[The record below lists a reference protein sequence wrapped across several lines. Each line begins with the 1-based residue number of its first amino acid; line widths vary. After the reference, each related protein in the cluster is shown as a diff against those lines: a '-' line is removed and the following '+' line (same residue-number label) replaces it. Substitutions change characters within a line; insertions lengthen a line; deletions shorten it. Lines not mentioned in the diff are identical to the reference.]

1 MKKVLFFVLALF
13 LTTAVMAQSRVTGK
27 VTSSEDGSPLPFVT
41 VLIQGERG
49 VGTNTDIDGNFVIE
63 RCPADAVLVLSYVG
77 YTTMQVPVN
86 GRSVVNITMT
96 PDALA
101 LEEVMVVAYGTA
113 KKGTYTGSA
122 AVVRSEAIKDVPTM
136 SFEKALSG
144 KVAGMQITTTS
155 GQAGSAP
162 NVRVRGV
169 GSMNASNEPLYVI
182 DGVPVVSGGTG
193 QMSDYI
199 YTSNNIMNSLNPQ
212 DIESITVLKDAAAS
226 ALYGSRA
233 ANGVIL
239 ITTKRGR
246 LGKPVITFKTSVGL
260 TPSFATVNYDPAG
273 PEQQVELYYE
283 NFFNAGKYEGRTD
296 QASSENALRQLNNR
310 FNKHGYRF
318 TADDHSVK
326 SLKIH
331 GMTDGIENR
340 EGKFYDWGDYLFRT
354 AVYQTYDLSVSGG
367 TDRATYYSSI
377 SYTNEQGRS
386 TQNDFSRISGRI
398 NVTQKVGKFV
408 EISSSANLAHSVQH
422 GFNDTRNVSS
432 NYFMLHRN
440 LLWPM
445 YWPTDYKTGNPWTA
459 RYGSYAY
466 NHLYYD
472 QHWDNFANVLRIGVN
487 EAITVKFMPELV
499 LKSVLSFDNTSS
511 RDHVY
516 YDANHYSGASN
527 NGSVN
532 EMFTNFHKLVS
543 STTLSY
549 DKEFAGKHNVSALV
563 GWEAE
568 ENKTDFTR
576 ASGTN
581 LATDA
586 LNTVATAGSHTANA
600 YYWGYTM
607 LSMLSRAEYSFDGRY
622 YVSGSF
628 RRDGSSRLGV
638 NTRWGNFWS
647 VAGSWRISNEAFMQN
662 ITQISNLRL
671 RGSYGVNGTL
681 PSTNYG
687 WRALASYGNRYMDA
701 PGGGIA
707 NIADANLAWE
717 TSYTWNLALEAGL
730 FNNRLNATV
739 EYFNRDSKDLLQSVP
754 ISTVTGF
761 GSTLRNIGEINN
773 RGIEIEL
780 SGDIIRTNDLTWS
793 AGMTGS
799 WIKSTV
805 TKLYD
810 GDEIVW
816 FDPYAGDSRAKFV
829 YREGE
834 STLAYYGKEWA
845 GVDRETGYNLWF
857 LNNETQPDLTVD
869 GRPATYSYSKA
880 TEVILGEA
888 HPKFFGGFSTDL
900 TWKGLSVGL
909 NFVYK
914 IGGYTYNAPGRDIN
928 DDGYYWER
936 IMSQFCY
943 DNRWTPENKDAKYP
957 QRIAIDMEDINQ
969 KSSRHM
975 NPADYVRLK
984 NVTVAYTLPR
994 TLTSKVG
1001 IQNARVYFNGANL
1014 WTWAAHKEYDPEV
1027 GHWGS
1032 RGWEMP
1038 IGKTYTFGLEFSF

>member
-122 AVVRSEAIKDVPTM
+122 AVVRSEAIKDVPSM